1 MGIKSFLKQGM
12 AYGLDRQYEKKC
24 ASRKILYKD
33 WVASMEEAEA
43 GADGSRTEAASEK
56 PGTGA
61 GAPSSGERAEAV
73 FFSNTEAGAWADGAK
88 EKAEAYLSAHPEI
101 CVVYGDEDVET
112 APGQYENPWLKPCW
126 SPDTYLWKDYLG
138 EAVAVRKSFY
148 EKAEEKSRD
157 GLLKAAGGFTKGC
170 QSIAHIN
177 GILFHRKK
185 DWFTGETNEKTN
197 GGMNAEANGSVTWE
211 QTAGGQADC
220 RDAKKQGT
228 PYISVI
234 IPSKDNAVVLKKC
247 LDTLKK
253 TAADISY
260 EVLLVDNGSG
270 EAVKKKIEEMTAD
283 APDIHYIYEP
293 MEFNFS
299 RMCNLGA
306 ERAKGSLLLFL
317 NDDIEATHTG
327 WLSDMAKL
335 AERPHV
341 GAVGCKLLYP
351 DTDKIQHAG
360 ITNLPMGPVHKLQF
374 LRDNKCYYD
383 NRNRGIRNVSAVTAA
398 CLMVRREVFEEAGGF
413 CESMQV
419 AFNDVDFCF
428 TLLEKGY
435 YNAVCN
441 HIHLLH
447 HESMSRGADESE
459 EKLKRLHRERTMLY
473 DRHPG
478 LNGKDPFYHD
488 WLNRTGLDTR
498 IQPAYQSGR
507 EIVDVQAA
515 KEVAKE
521 SNEAYVLKNA
531 RKDKCLLVRI
541 EAADASHISGYGVV
555 LGSDNACFNGKLLL
569 ERKGR
574 QTAVYEL
581 DFTEQ
586 YRQDLQE
593 NMPDQKNVA
602 LCGFHVNIADP
613 LPEGEYRI
621 GMLATDKISGSSLMN
636 YSNRTFIV
644 ART

>member
-12 AYGLDRQYEKKC
+12 AYGLDKQYEKKC

-33 WVASMEEAEA
+33 WVASMEEAE
-43 GADGSRTEAASEK
+43 
-56 PGTGA
+56 
-61 GAPSSGERAEAV
+61 SSSTGERVEAV
-73 FFSNTEAGAWADGAK
+73 FLSDAENGAWADGAK
-88 EKAEAYLSAHPEI
+88 ERAEAFLSAHPEV

-157 GLLKAAGGFTKGC
+157 GLLKAAGGFAKGC
-170 QSIAHIN
+170 QSIAHMN
-177 GILFHRKK
+177 GILFHRKT
-185 DWFTGETNEKTN
+185 DWFTGETNSSMTREK
-197 GGMNAEANGSVTWE
+197 
-211 QTAGGQADC
+211 TAGGQTDC
-220 RDAKKQGT
+220 RDAKKQGI

-283 APDIHYIYEP
+283 APDILYIYEP

-299 RMCNLGA
+299 KMCNLGA
-306 ERAKGSLLLFL
+306 ERAEGSLLLFL

-478 LNGKDPFYHD
+478 LNGKDLFYHD

-498 IQPAYQSGR
+498 IQPAYRSGR
-507 EIVDVQAA
+507 EIADVQAA

-531 RKDKCLLVRI
+531 RKDRCLLVRI

-574 QTAVYEL
+574 QPAVYEL

-602 LCGFHVNIADP
+602 LCGFHVNIAEP

>member
-1 MGIKSFLKQGM
+1 M

-43 GADGSRTEAASEK
+43 GAAS
-56 PGTGA
+56 A
-61 GAPSSGERAEAV
+61 GERAEAV
-73 FFSNTEAGAWADGAK
+73 FLSDAEAGAWADGAK
-88 EKAEAYLSAHPEI
+88 ERAEAFLSAHPEV

-148 EKAEEKSRD
+148 EKTEEKSRD
-157 GLLKAAGGFTKGC
+157 GLLKAAGGFIKGC

-177 GILFHRKK
+177 GILFHRKT
-185 DWFTGETNEKTN
+185 DWFTGETNSNMTEKINSGKTGEKTAPHGVEN
-197 GGMNAEANGSVTWE
+197 
-211 QTAGGQADC
+211 
-220 RDAKKQGT
+220 K

-299 RMCNLGA
+299 KMCNLGA

-317 NDDIEATHTG
+317 NDDIEAVHTG

-335 AERPHV
+335 AELPHT

-447 HESMSRGADESE
+447 HESLSRGADESE

-478 LNGKDPFYHD
+478 LTGKDPFYHD

-507 EIVDVQAA
+507 EIADVQTA
-515 KEVAKE
+515 KEVVRE

-531 RKDKCLLVRI
+531 RKDRCLLVRI

-555 LGSDNACFNGKLLL
+555 LGSDNACFTGKLLL

-574 QTAVYEL
+574 QPAVYEL

-602 LCGFHVNIADP
+602 LCGFHVNIAEP

>member
-12 AYGLDRQYEKKC
+12 AYGLDKQYEKKC

-33 WVASMEEAEA
+33 WVASMEEAE
-43 GADGSRTEAASEK
+43 
-56 PGTGA
+56 
-61 GAPSSGERAEAV
+61 SSSAGERAEAV
-73 FFSNTEAGAWADGAK
+73 FLSDAENGAWADGAK
-88 EKAEAYLSAHPEI
+88 ERAEAFLSAHPEV

-112 APGQYENPWLKPCW
+112 TSGQYENPWLKPCW

-177 GILFHRKK
+177 GILFHRKT
-185 DWFTGETNEKTN
+185 DWFTGETNSSMTREK
-197 GGMNAEANGSVTWE
+197 
-211 QTAGGQADC
+211 TAGGQTDC
-220 RDAKKQGT
+220 RDAKKQGM

-283 APDIHYIYEP
+283 APDILYIYEP

-299 RMCNLGA
+299 KMCNLGA

-498 IQPAYQSGR
+498 IQPDYRSGR
-507 EIVDVQAA
+507 EIADVQAA

-531 RKDKCLLVRI
+531 RKDRCLLVRI

-574 QTAVYEL
+574 QPAVYEL

>member
-12 AYGLDRQYEKKC
+12 AYGLDKQYEKKC

-33 WVASMEEAEA
+33 WVASMEEAE
-43 GADGSRTEAASEK
+43 
-56 PGTGA
+56 
-61 GAPSSGERAEAV
+61 SSSAGERVEAV
-73 FFSNTEAGAWADGAK
+73 FLSDAENGAWADGAK
-88 EKAEAYLSAHPEI
+88 ERAEAFLSAHPEV

-177 GILFHRKK
+177 GILFHRKT
-185 DWFTGETNEKTN
+185 DWFTGETNSSMTREK
-197 GGMNAEANGSVTWE
+197 
-211 QTAGGQADC
+211 TAGGQTDC
-220 RDAKKQGT
+220 QDAKKQSM

-283 APDIHYIYEP
+283 APDILYIYEP

-299 RMCNLGA
+299 KMCNLGA

-498 IQPAYQSGR
+498 IQPAYRSGR
-507 EIVDVQAA
+507 EIADVQAA

-531 RKDKCLLVRI
+531 RKDRCLLVRI

-574 QTAVYEL
+574 QPAVYEL

-602 LCGFHVNIADP
+602 LCGFHVNIAEP

>member
-1 MGIKSFLKQGM
+1 M
-12 AYGLDRQYEKKC
+12 AYGLDKQYEKKC

-33 WVASMEEAEA
+33 WVASMEEAESSSA
-43 GADGSRTEAASEK
+43 GERVEAVFLSDAENGAWADDAK
-56 PGTGA
+56 
-61 GAPSSGERAEAV
+61 ERAEA
-73 FFSNTEAGAWADGAK
+73 F
-88 EKAEAYLSAHPEI
+88 LSAHPEV

-177 GILFHRKK
+177 GILFHRKT
-185 DWFTGETNEKTN
+185 DWFTGETNSSMTREK
-197 GGMNAEANGSVTWE
+197 
-211 QTAGGQADC
+211 TAGGQTDC
-220 RDAKKQGT
+220 RDAKKQGM

-283 APDIHYIYEP
+283 TPDILYIYEP

-299 RMCNLGA
+299 KMCNLGA
-306 ERAKGSLLLFL
+306 ERAEGSLLLFL

-498 IQPAYQSGR
+498 IQPAYRSGR
-507 EIVDVQAA
+507 EIADVQAA

-531 RKDKCLLVRI
+531 RKDRCLLVRI

-574 QTAVYEL
+574 QPAVYEL

-602 LCGFHVNIADP
+602 LCGFHVNIAEP

>member
-12 AYGLDRQYEKKC
+12 AYGLDKQYEKKC

-33 WVASMEEAEA
+33 WVASMEEAE
-43 GADGSRTEAASEK
+43 
-56 PGTGA
+56 
-61 GAPSSGERAEAV
+61 SSSAGERVEAV
-73 FFSNTEAGAWADGAK
+73 FLSDAENGAWADGAK
-88 EKAEAYLSAHPEI
+88 ERAEAFFSAHPEV

-170 QSIAHIN
+170 QSIAHMN
-177 GILFHRKK
+177 GILFHRKT
-185 DWFTGETNEKTN
+185 DWFTGETNSSMTREK
-197 GGMNAEANGSVTWE
+197 
-211 QTAGGQADC
+211 TAGGQTDC
-220 RDAKKQGT
+220 RDAKKQGM

-253 TAADISY
+253 TASDISY

-270 EAVKKKIEEMTAD
+270 EAVKKKIEEMTTD
-283 APDIHYIYEP
+283 APDILYIYEP

-299 RMCNLGA
+299 KMCNLGA

-498 IQPAYQSGR
+498 IQPAYRSGR
-507 EIVDVQAA
+507 EIADVQAA

-531 RKDKCLLVRI
+531 RKDRCLLVRI

-574 QTAVYEL
+574 QPAVYEL

-602 LCGFHVNIADP
+602 LCGFHVNIAEP

>member
-12 AYGLDRQYEKKC
+12 AYGLDKQYEKKC

-33 WVASMEEAEA
+33 WVASMEEAE
-43 GADGSRTEAASEK
+43 
-56 PGTGA
+56 
-61 GAPSSGERAEAV
+61 SSSAGERAEAV
-73 FFSNTEAGAWADGAK
+73 FLSDAENGAWADGAK
-88 EKAEAYLSAHPEI
+88 ERAEAFLSAHPEV

-177 GILFHRKK
+177 GILFHRKT
-185 DWFTGETNEKTN
+185 DWFTGETNSSMTRGKK
-197 GGMNAEANGSVTWE
+197 
-211 QTAGGQADC
+211 AGGQTDC
-220 RDAKKQGT
+220 RDAKKQGM

-283 APDIHYIYEP
+283 APDILYIYEP

-299 RMCNLGA
+299 KMCNLGA
-306 ERAKGSLLLFL
+306 ERAEGSLLLFL

-498 IQPAYQSGR
+498 IQPAYRSGR
-507 EIVDVQAA
+507 EIADVQAA

-531 RKDKCLLVRI
+531 RKDRCLLVRI

-574 QTAVYEL
+574 QPAVYEL

-602 LCGFHVNIADP
+602 LCGFHVNIAEP

>member
-12 AYGLDRQYEKKC
+12 AYGLDKQYEKKC

-33 WVASMEEAEA
+33 WVASMEEAE
-43 GADGSRTEAASEK
+43 
-56 PGTGA
+56 
-61 GAPSSGERAEAV
+61 SSSTGERVEAV
-73 FFSNTEAGAWADGAK
+73 FLSDAENGAWADGAK
-88 EKAEAYLSAHPEI
+88 ERAEAFLSAHPEV

-112 APGQYENPWLKPCW
+112 TPGQYENPWLKPCW

-177 GILFHRKK
+177 GILFHRKT
-185 DWFTGETNEKTN
+185 DWFTGEINSSMTREK
-197 GGMNAEANGSVTWE
+197 
-211 QTAGGQADC
+211 TAGGQTDC
-220 RDAKKQGT
+220 RDAKKQGM

-283 APDIHYIYEP
+283 APDILYIYEP

-299 RMCNLGA
+299 KMCNLGA
-306 ERAKGSLLLFL
+306 ERAEGSLLLFL

-498 IQPAYQSGR
+498 IQPAYRSGR
-507 EIVDVQAA
+507 EIADVQAA

-531 RKDKCLLVRI
+531 RKDRCLLVRI

-574 QTAVYEL
+574 QPAVYEL

-602 LCGFHVNIADP
+602 LCGFHVNIAEP

>member
-1 MGIKSFLKQGM
+1 M
-12 AYGLDRQYEKKC
+12 AYGLDKQYEKKC

-33 WVASMEEAEA
+33 WVASMEEAE
-43 GADGSRTEAASEK
+43 
-56 PGTGA
+56 
-61 GAPSSGERAEAV
+61 SSSAGERAEAV
-73 FFSNTEAGAWADGAK
+73 FLSDAENGAWADGAK
-88 EKAEAYLSAHPEI
+88 ERAEAFLSAHPEV

-112 APGQYENPWLKPCW
+112 APGQYENPWLKPCC

-177 GILFHRKK
+177 GILFHRKT
-185 DWFTGETNEKTN
+185 DWFTGETNSSMTRGKK
-197 GGMNAEANGSVTWE
+197 
-211 QTAGGQADC
+211 AGGQTDC
-220 RDAKKQGT
+220 RDAKKQGM

-283 APDIHYIYEP
+283 APDILYIYEP

-299 RMCNLGA
+299 KMCNLGA

-498 IQPAYQSGR
+498 IQPAYRSGR
-507 EIVDVQAA
+507 EIADVQAA

-531 RKDKCLLVRI
+531 RKDRCLLVRI

-574 QTAVYEL
+574 QPAVYEL

-602 LCGFHVNIADP
+602 LCGFHVNIAEP

>member
-1 MGIKSFLKQGM
+1 M
-12 AYGLDRQYEKKC
+12 
-24 ASRKILYKD
+24 
-33 WVASMEEAEA
+33 
-43 GADGSRTEAASEK
+43 
-56 PGTGA
+56 
-61 GAPSSGERAEAV
+61 
-73 FFSNTEAGAWADGAK
+73 
-88 EKAEAYLSAHPEI
+88 
-101 CVVYGDEDVET
+101 
-112 APGQYENPWLKPCW
+112 
-126 SPDTYLWKDYLG
+126 
-138 EAVAVRKSFY
+138 
-148 EKAEEKSRD
+148 
-157 GLLKAAGGFTKGC
+157 
-170 QSIAHIN
+170 
-177 GILFHRKK
+177 
-185 DWFTGETNEKTN
+185 
-197 GGMNAEANGSVTWE
+197 
-211 QTAGGQADC
+211 
-220 RDAKKQGT
+220 
-228 PYISVI
+228 
-234 IPSKDNAVVLKKC
+234 
-247 LDTLKK
+247 
-253 TAADISY
+253 
-260 EVLLVDNGSG
+260 LLVDNGSG

-283 APDIHYIYEP
+283 APDILYIYEP
-293 MEFNFS
+293 REFNFS
-299 RMCNLGA
+299 KMCNLGA

-317 NDDIEATHTG
+317 NDDVEATHTG

-478 LNGKDPFYHD
+478 LNGQDPFYHD

-498 IQPAYQSGR
+498 IQPAYRSGR
-507 EIVDVQAA
+507 EIADVQAA

-531 RKDKCLLVRI
+531 RKDRCLLVRI

-555 LGSDNACFNGKLLL
+555 LGSDNACFSGKLLL

-574 QTAVYEL
+574 QLTVYEL

-602 LCGFHVNIADP
+602 LCGFHVNIAEP

>member
-12 AYGLDRQYEKKC
+12 AYGLDKQYEKKC

-33 WVASMEEAEA
+33 WVASMEEAE
-43 GADGSRTEAASEK
+43 
-56 PGTGA
+56 
-61 GAPSSGERAEAV
+61 SSSTGERAEAV
-73 FFSNTEAGAWADGAK
+73 FLSDAENGAWADGAK
-88 EKAEAYLSAHPEI
+88 ERAEAFLSAHPEV

-177 GILFHRKK
+177 GILFHRKT
-185 DWFTGETNEKTN
+185 DWFTGETNSSMTREK
-197 GGMNAEANGSVTWE
+197 
-211 QTAGGQADC
+211 TAGGQTDC
-220 RDAKKQGT
+220 RDAKKQGM

-283 APDIHYIYEP
+283 TPDILYIYEP

-299 RMCNLGA
+299 KMCNLGA
-306 ERAKGSLLLFL
+306 ERAEGSLLLFL

-435 YNAVCN
+435 YNVVCN

-498 IQPAYQSGR
+498 IQPAYRSGR
-507 EIVDVQAA
+507 EIADVQAA

-531 RKDKCLLVRI
+531 RKDRCLLVRI

-574 QTAVYEL
+574 QPAVYEL

-602 LCGFHVNIADP
+602 LCGFHVNIAEP

>member
-33 WVASMEEAEA
+33 WVASMEEAE
-43 GADGSRTEAASEK
+43 
-56 PGTGA
+56 
-61 GAPSSGERAEAV
+61 SSSAGERAEAV
-73 FFSNTEAGAWADGAK
+73 FLSDAENGAWADGAK
-88 EKAEAYLSAHPEI
+88 ERAEAFLSAHPEV

-112 APGQYENPWLKPCW
+112 TSGQYENPWLKPCW

-148 EKAEEKSRD
+148 EKAEEKSRN

-177 GILFHRKK
+177 GILFHRKT
-185 DWFTGETNEKTN
+185 DWFTGETNSSMTREK
-197 GGMNAEANGSVTWE
+197 
-211 QTAGGQADC
+211 TAGGQTDC
-220 RDAKKQGT
+220 RDAKKQGM

-283 APDIHYIYEP
+283 APDILYIYEP

-299 RMCNLGA
+299 KMCNLGA

-498 IQPAYQSGR
+498 IQPAYRSGR
-507 EIVDVQAA
+507 EIADVQAA

-531 RKDKCLLVRI
+531 RKDRCLLVRI

-574 QTAVYEL
+574 QPAVYEL

-602 LCGFHVNIADP
+602 LCGFHVNIAEP

-621 GMLATDKISGSSLMN
+621 GMLATDKISGSSIMN

>member
-12 AYGLDRQYEKKC
+12 AYGLDKQYEKKC

-33 WVASMEEAEA
+33 WVASMEEAE
-43 GADGSRTEAASEK
+43 
-56 PGTGA
+56 
-61 GAPSSGERAEAV
+61 SSSTGERVEAV
-73 FFSNTEAGAWADGAK
+73 FLSDAENGAWADGAK
-88 EKAEAYLSAHPEI
+88 ERAEAFLSAHPEV

-177 GILFHRKK
+177 GILFHRKT
-185 DWFTGETNEKTN
+185 DWFTGETNSSMTREK
-197 GGMNAEANGSVTWE
+197 
-211 QTAGGQADC
+211 TAGGQTDC
-220 RDAKKQGT
+220 RDAKKQGM

-270 EAVKKKIEEMTAD
+270 EAVKKKIEEMRAD
-283 APDIHYIYEP
+283 APDILYIYEP

-299 RMCNLGA
+299 KMCNLGA

-498 IQPAYQSGR
+498 IQPAYRSGR
-507 EIVDVQAA
+507 EIADVQAA

-531 RKDKCLLVRI
+531 RKDRCLLVRI
-541 EAADASHISGYGVV
+541 EAADATHISGYGVV

-574 QTAVYEL
+574 QPAVYEL

-602 LCGFHVNIADP
+602 LCGFHVNIAEP

>member
-1 MGIKSFLKQGM
+1 M
-12 AYGLDRQYEKKC
+12 AYGLDKQYEKKC

-33 WVASMEEAEA
+33 WVASMEEAE
-43 GADGSRTEAASEK
+43 
-56 PGTGA
+56 
-61 GAPSSGERAEAV
+61 SSSAGERAEAV
-73 FFSNTEAGAWADGAK
+73 FLSDAENGAWADGAK
-88 EKAEAYLSAHPEI
+88 ERAEAFLSAHPEV

-112 APGQYENPWLKPCW
+112 TSGQYENPWLKPCW

-148 EKAEEKSRD
+148 EKAEEKYRD

-177 GILFHRKK
+177 GILFHRKT
-185 DWFTGETNEKTN
+185 DWFTGETNSSMTREK
-197 GGMNAEANGSVTWE
+197 
-211 QTAGGQADC
+211 TAGGQTDC
-220 RDAKKQGT
+220 RDAKKQGK

-283 APDIHYIYEP
+283 APDILYIYEP

-299 RMCNLGA
+299 KMCNLGA

-428 TLLEKGY
+428 TLLEQGY

-498 IQPAYQSGR
+498 IQPAYRSGR
-507 EIVDVQAA
+507 EIADVQAA

-531 RKDKCLLVRI
+531 RKDRCLLVRI

-574 QTAVYEL
+574 QPAVYEL

-602 LCGFHVNIADP
+602 LCGFHVNIAEP

>member
-12 AYGLDRQYEKKC
+12 AYGLDKQYEKKC

-33 WVASMEEAEA
+33 WVASMEE
-43 GADGSRTEAASEK
+43 SE
-56 PGTGA
+56 
-61 GAPSSGERAEAV
+61 SSSAGERAEAV
-73 FFSNTEAGAWADGAK
+73 FLSDAENGAWADGAK
-88 EKAEAYLSAHPEI
+88 ERAEAFLSAHPEV

-177 GILFHRKK
+177 GILFHRKT
-185 DWFTGETNEKTN
+185 DWFTGETNSSMTRGKK
-197 GGMNAEANGSVTWE
+197 
-211 QTAGGQADC
+211 AGGQTDC
-220 RDAKKQGT
+220 RDAKKQGM

-283 APDIHYIYEP
+283 APDILYIYEP

-299 RMCNLGA
+299 KMCNLGA

-498 IQPAYQSGR
+498 IQPAYRSGR
-507 EIVDVQAA
+507 EIADVQAA

-531 RKDKCLLVRI
+531 RKDRCLLVRI

-574 QTAVYEL
+574 QPAVYEL

-602 LCGFHVNIADP
+602 LCGFHVNIAEP

>member
-1 MGIKSFLKQGM
+1 M
-12 AYGLDRQYEKKC
+12 AYGLDKQYEKKC

-33 WVASMEEAEA
+33 WVASMEEAESSSA
-43 GADGSRTEAASEK
+43 GES
-56 PGTGA
+56 
-61 GAPSSGERAEAV
+61 AEAV
-73 FFSNTEAGAWADGAK
+73 FLSDAENGAWADGAK
-88 EKAEAYLSAHPEI
+88 ERAEAFLSAHPEV

-112 APGQYENPWLKPCW
+112 TSGQYENPWLKPCW

-177 GILFHRKK
+177 GILFHRKT
-185 DWFTGETNEKTN
+185 DWFTGETNSSMTRGKK
-197 GGMNAEANGSVTWE
+197 
-211 QTAGGQADC
+211 AGGQTDC
-220 RDAKKQGT
+220 WDAKKQGM

-283 APDIHYIYEP
+283 APDILYIYEP

-299 RMCNLGA
+299 KMCNLGA

-327 WLSDMAKL
+327 WFSDMAKL

-498 IQPAYQSGR
+498 IQPAYRSGR
-507 EIVDVQAA
+507 EIADVQAA

-531 RKDKCLLVRI
+531 RKDRCLLVRI

-574 QTAVYEL
+574 QPAVYEL

-602 LCGFHVNIADP
+602 LCGFHVNIAEP

>member
-1 MGIKSFLKQGM
+1 M
-12 AYGLDRQYEKKC
+12 AYGLDKQYEKKC

-33 WVASMEEAEA
+33 WVASMEEAE
-43 GADGSRTEAASEK
+43 
-56 PGTGA
+56 
-61 GAPSSGERAEAV
+61 SSSAGERVEAV
-73 FFSNTEAGAWADGAK
+73 FLSDAENGAWADGAR
-88 EKAEAYLSAHPEI
+88 ERAEAFLSAHPEV

-177 GILFHRKK
+177 GILFHRKT
-185 DWFTGETNEKTN
+185 DWFTGKTN
-197 GGMNAEANGSVTWE
+197 SSMTREK
-211 QTAGGQADC
+211 TAGGQTDC
-220 RDAKKQGT
+220 RDAKKQGM

-283 APDIHYIYEP
+283 APDILYIYEP

-299 RMCNLGA
+299 KMCNLGA

-498 IQPAYQSGR
+498 IQPAYRSGR
-507 EIVDVQAA
+507 EIADVQAA

-531 RKDKCLLVRI
+531 RKDRCLLVRI

-555 LGSDNACFNGKLLL
+555 LGSDNACFSGKLLL

-574 QTAVYEL
+574 QLTVYEL

-602 LCGFHVNIADP
+602 LCGFHVNIAEP

>member
-12 AYGLDRQYEKKC
+12 AYGLDKQYEKKC

-33 WVASMEEAEA
+33 WVASMEEAESSSA
-43 GADGSRTEAASEK
+43 GERVEAVFLSDAENGAWADDAK
-56 PGTGA
+56 
-61 GAPSSGERAEAV
+61 ERAEA
-73 FFSNTEAGAWADGAK
+73 F
-88 EKAEAYLSAHPEI
+88 LSAHPEV

-112 APGQYENPWLKPCW
+112 TPGQYENPWLKPCW

-157 GLLKAAGGFTKGC
+157 GLLKAVGGFTKGC

-177 GILFHRKK
+177 GILFHRKT
-185 DWFTGETNEKTN
+185 DWFTGETNSSMTREK
-197 GGMNAEANGSVTWE
+197 
-211 QTAGGQADC
+211 TAGGQTDC
-220 RDAKKQGT
+220 RDAKKQGM

-270 EAVKKKIEEMTAD
+270 EAVKKKIEEMTTD
-283 APDIHYIYEP
+283 APDILYIYEP

-299 RMCNLGA
+299 KMCNLGA

-498 IQPAYQSGR
+498 IQPAYRSGR
-507 EIVDVQAA
+507 EIADVQAA

-531 RKDKCLLVRI
+531 RKDRCLLVRI

-574 QTAVYEL
+574 QPAVYEL

-602 LCGFHVNIADP
+602 LCGFHVNIAEP

>member
-12 AYGLDRQYEKKC
+12 AYGLDKQYEKKC

-33 WVASMEEAEA
+33 WVASMEEAESSSA
-43 GADGSRTEAASEK
+43 GERVEAVFLSDAENGAWADDAK
-56 PGTGA
+56 
-61 GAPSSGERAEAV
+61 ERAEA
-73 FFSNTEAGAWADGAK
+73 F
-88 EKAEAYLSAHPEI
+88 LSAHPEV

-112 APGQYENPWLKPCW
+112 TPGQYENPWLKPCW

-177 GILFHRKK
+177 GILFHRKT
-185 DWFTGETNEKTN
+185 DWFTGETNSSMTREK
-197 GGMNAEANGSVTWE
+197 
-211 QTAGGQADC
+211 TAGGQTDC
-220 RDAKKQGT
+220 RDAKKQGM

-270 EAVKKKIEEMTAD
+270 EAVKKKIEEMTTD
-283 APDIHYIYEP
+283 APDILYIYEP

-299 RMCNLGA
+299 KMCNLGA

-498 IQPAYQSGR
+498 IQPAYRSGR
-507 EIVDVQAA
+507 EIADVQAA

-531 RKDKCLLVRI
+531 RKDRCLLVRI

-574 QTAVYEL
+574 QPAVYEL

-602 LCGFHVNIADP
+602 LCGFHVNIAEP

>member
-1 MGIKSFLKQGM
+1 LGIKSFLKQGM
-12 AYGLDRQYEKKC
+12 AYGLDKQYEKKC

-33 WVASMEEAEA
+33 WVASMEEAE
-43 GADGSRTEAASEK
+43 
-56 PGTGA
+56 
-61 GAPSSGERAEAV
+61 SSSAGERAEAV
-73 FFSNTEAGAWADGAK
+73 FLSDAENGAWADGAK
-88 EKAEAYLSAHPEI
+88 ERAEAFLSAHPEV

-112 APGQYENPWLKPCW
+112 TSGQYENPWLKPCW

-148 EKAEEKSRD
+148 EKAEEKYRD

-177 GILFHRKK
+177 GILFHRKT
-185 DWFTGETNEKTN
+185 DWFTGETNSSMTREK
-197 GGMNAEANGSVTWE
+197 
-211 QTAGGQADC
+211 TAGGQTDC
-220 RDAKKQGT
+220 RDAKKQGK

-283 APDIHYIYEP
+283 APDILYIYEP

-299 RMCNLGA
+299 KMCNLGA

-428 TLLEKGY
+428 TLLEQGY

-498 IQPAYQSGR
+498 IQPAYRSGR
-507 EIVDVQAA
+507 EIADVQAA

-531 RKDKCLLVRI
+531 RKDRCLLVRI

-574 QTAVYEL
+574 QPAVYEL

-602 LCGFHVNIADP
+602 LCGFHVNIAEP

>member
-12 AYGLDRQYEKKC
+12 AYGLDKQYEKKC

-33 WVASMEEAEA
+33 WVASMEEAE
-43 GADGSRTEAASEK
+43 
-56 PGTGA
+56 
-61 GAPSSGERAEAV
+61 SSSAGERAEAV
-73 FFSNTEAGAWADGAK
+73 FLSDAENGVWADGAK
-88 EKAEAYLSAHPEI
+88 ERAEAFLSAHPEV

-177 GILFHRKK
+177 GILFHRKT
-185 DWFTGETNEKTN
+185 DWFTGETNSSMTRGK
-197 GGMNAEANGSVTWE
+197 
-211 QTAGGQADC
+211 TAGGQTDC
-220 RDAKKQGT
+220 RDAKKQGM

-283 APDIHYIYEP
+283 APDILYIYEP

-299 RMCNLGA
+299 KMCNLGA
-306 ERAKGSLLLFL
+306 ERAEGSLLLFL

-498 IQPAYQSGR
+498 IQPAYRSGR
-507 EIVDVQAA
+507 EIADVQAA

-531 RKDKCLLVRI
+531 RKDRCLLVRI

-574 QTAVYEL
+574 QPAVYEL

-602 LCGFHVNIADP
+602 LCGFHVNIAEP

>member
-1 MGIKSFLKQGM
+1 M
-12 AYGLDRQYEKKC
+12 AYGLDKQYEKKC
-24 ASRKILYKD
+24 ASRNILYKD
-33 WVASMEEAEA
+33 WVASMEEAE
-43 GADGSRTEAASEK
+43 
-56 PGTGA
+56 
-61 GAPSSGERAEAV
+61 SSSTGERVEAV
-73 FFSNTEAGAWADGAK
+73 FLSDAENGAWADGAK
-88 EKAEAYLSAHPEI
+88 ERAEAFLSAHPEV

-112 APGQYENPWLKPCW
+112 TPGQYENPWLKPCW

-177 GILFHRKK
+177 GILFHRKT
-185 DWFTGETNEKTN
+185 DWFTGETNSSMTREK
-197 GGMNAEANGSVTWE
+197 
-211 QTAGGQADC
+211 TAGGQTDC
-220 RDAKKQGT
+220 RDAKKQGM

-283 APDIHYIYEP
+283 APDILYIYEP

-299 RMCNLGA
+299 KMCNLGA
-306 ERAKGSLLLFL
+306 ERAEGSLLLFL

-498 IQPAYQSGR
+498 IQPAYRSGR
-507 EIVDVQAA
+507 EIADVQAA

-531 RKDKCLLVRI
+531 RKDRCLLVRI

-574 QTAVYEL
+574 QPAVYEL

-602 LCGFHVNIADP
+602 LCGFHVNIAEP

>member
-12 AYGLDRQYEKKC
+12 AYGLDKQYEKKC

-33 WVASMEEAEA
+33 WVLSMEEAE
-43 GADGSRTEAASEK
+43 
-56 PGTGA
+56 
-61 GAPSSGERAEAV
+61 SSSAGERAEAV
-73 FFSNTEAGAWADGAK
+73 FLSDAENGAWADGAK
-88 EKAEAYLSAHPEI
+88 ERAEAFLSAHPEV

-112 APGQYENPWLKPCW
+112 TPGQYENPWLKPCW

-177 GILFHRKK
+177 GILFHRKT
-185 DWFTGETNEKTN
+185 DWFTGETNSSMTREKK
-197 GGMNAEANGSVTWE
+197 
-211 QTAGGQADC
+211 AGGQTDC
-220 RDAKKQGT
+220 RDAKKQGM

-270 EAVKKKIEEMTAD
+270 EAVKKKIEEMRAD
-283 APDIHYIYEP
+283 APDILYIYEP

-299 RMCNLGA
+299 KMCNLGA

-441 HIHLLH
+441 HIYLLH

-498 IQPAYQSGR
+498 IQPAYRSGR
-507 EIVDVQAA
+507 EIADVQAA

-531 RKDKCLLVRI
+531 RKDRCLLVRI

-574 QTAVYEL
+574 QPAVYEL

-602 LCGFHVNIADP
+602 LCGFHVNIAEP

>member
-12 AYGLDRQYEKKC
+12 AYGLDKQYEKKC

-33 WVASMEEAEA
+33 WVASMEEAE
-43 GADGSRTEAASEK
+43 
-56 PGTGA
+56 
-61 GAPSSGERAEAV
+61 SSSAGERVEAV
-73 FFSNTEAGAWADGAK
+73 FLSDAENGAWADGAK
-88 EKAEAYLSAHPEI
+88 ERAEAFLSAHPEV

-148 EKAEEKSRD
+148 EKAEEKSCD

-170 QSIAHIN
+170 QSIAHMN
-177 GILFHRKK
+177 GILFHRKT
-185 DWFTGETNEKTN
+185 DWFTGETNSSMTREK
-197 GGMNAEANGSVTWE
+197 
-211 QTAGGQADC
+211 TAGGQTDC
-220 RDAKKQGT
+220 RDAKKQGM

-283 APDIHYIYEP
+283 APDILYIYEP

-299 RMCNLGA
+299 KMCNLGA

-498 IQPAYQSGR
+498 IQPAYRSGR
-507 EIVDVQAA
+507 EIADVQAA

-531 RKDKCLLVRI
+531 RKDRCLLVRI

-574 QTAVYEL
+574 QPAVYEL

-602 LCGFHVNIADP
+602 LCGFHVNIAEP

>member
-12 AYGLDRQYEKKC
+12 AYGLDKQYEKKC

-43 GADGSRTEAASEK
+43 GADGSRTEAVFLSD
-56 PGTGA
+56 
-61 GAPSSGERAEAV
+61 AEA
-73 FFSNTEAGAWADGAK
+73 GIWADGAK
-88 EKAEAYLSAHPEI
+88 ERAEAFLSAHPEV

-148 EKAEEKSRD
+148 EKAEEKSRG

-170 QSIAHIN
+170 RSIAHIN
-177 GILFHRKK
+177 GILFHRKT
-185 DWFTGETNEKTN
+185 DWFTGETNGSMAEKTY
-197 GGMNAEANGSVTWE
+197 GGM
-211 QTAGGQADC
+211 
-220 RDAKKQGT
+220 

-299 RMCNLGA
+299 QMCNLGA

-317 NDDIEATHTG
+317 NDDIEAVHTG

-335 AERPHV
+335 AERPHT

-435 YNAVCN
+435 YNVVCN

-447 HESMSRGADESE
+447 HESLSRGADESE

-478 LNGKDPFYHD
+478 LTGKDPFYHD

-507 EIVDVQAA
+507 EIADVQSA

-531 RKDKCLLVRI
+531 RKDRCLLVRI

-555 LGSDNACFNGKLLL
+555 LGSDNACFTGKLLL

-574 QTAVYEL
+574 QPAVYEL

-602 LCGFHVNIADP
+602 LCGFHVNIAEP

-636 YSNRTFIV
+636 YSNRTFIA

>member
-1 MGIKSFLKQGM
+1 M
-12 AYGLDRQYEKKC
+12 AYGLDKQYEKKC

-33 WVASMEEAEA
+33 WVASMEEAESSSTGERVEA
-43 GADGSRTEAASEK
+43 VFLSDAENGAWADDAK
-56 PGTGA
+56 
-61 GAPSSGERAEAV
+61 ERAEA
-73 FFSNTEAGAWADGAK
+73 F
-88 EKAEAYLSAHPEI
+88 LSAHPEV

-112 APGQYENPWLKPCW
+112 TPGQYENPWLKPCW

-177 GILFHRKK
+177 GILFHRKT
-185 DWFTGETNEKTN
+185 DWFTGETNSSMTREK
-197 GGMNAEANGSVTWE
+197 
-211 QTAGGQADC
+211 TAGGQTDC
-220 RDAKKQGT
+220 RDAKKQGM

-283 APDIHYIYEP
+283 APDILYIYEP

-299 RMCNLGA
+299 KMCNLGA

-498 IQPAYQSGR
+498 IQPAYRSGR
-507 EIVDVQAA
+507 EIADVQAA

-531 RKDKCLLVRI
+531 RKDRCLLVRI

-574 QTAVYEL
+574 QPTVYEL

-602 LCGFHVNIADP
+602 LCGFHVNIAEP

>member
-12 AYGLDRQYEKKC
+12 AYGLDKQYEKKC

-33 WVASMEEAEA
+33 WVASMEEAESSSA
-43 GADGSRTEAASEK
+43 GES
-56 PGTGA
+56 
-61 GAPSSGERAEAV
+61 AEAV
-73 FFSNTEAGAWADGAK
+73 FLSDAENGAWADGAK
-88 EKAEAYLSAHPEI
+88 ERAEAFLSAHPEV

-112 APGQYENPWLKPCW
+112 TSGQYENPWLKPCW

-177 GILFHRKK
+177 GILFHRKT
-185 DWFTGETNEKTN
+185 DWFTGETNSSMTRGKK
-197 GGMNAEANGSVTWE
+197 
-211 QTAGGQADC
+211 AGGQTDC
-220 RDAKKQGT
+220 WDAKKQGM

-283 APDIHYIYEP
+283 APDILYIYEP

-299 RMCNLGA
+299 KMCNLGA

-327 WLSDMAKL
+327 WFSDMAKL

-498 IQPAYQSGR
+498 IQPAYRSGR
-507 EIVDVQAA
+507 EIADVQAA

-531 RKDKCLLVRI
+531 RKDRCLLVRI

-574 QTAVYEL
+574 QPAVYEL

-602 LCGFHVNIADP
+602 LCGFHVNIAEP

>member
-1 MGIKSFLKQGM
+1 M
-12 AYGLDRQYEKKC
+12 AYGLDKQYEKKC

-33 WVASMEEAEA
+33 WVASMEEAE
-43 GADGSRTEAASEK
+43 
-56 PGTGA
+56 
-61 GAPSSGERAEAV
+61 SSSAGERAEAV
-73 FFSNTEAGAWADGAK
+73 FLSDAENGAWADGAK
-88 EKAEAYLSAHPEI
+88 ERAEAFLSAHPEV

-112 APGQYENPWLKPCW
+112 TPGQYENPWLKPCW

-148 EKAEEKSRD
+148 EKAEKKSRD

-177 GILFHRKK
+177 GILFHRKT
-185 DWFTGETNEKTN
+185 DWFTGETNSSMTREK
-197 GGMNAEANGSVTWE
+197 
-211 QTAGGQADC
+211 TAGGQTDC
-220 RDAKKQGT
+220 QDAKKQGM

-253 TAADISY
+253 TAADIAY

-283 APDIHYIYEP
+283 APDILYIYEP

-299 RMCNLGA
+299 KMCNLGA
-306 ERAKGSLLLFL
+306 ERAEGSLLLFL

-498 IQPAYQSGR
+498 IQPAYRSGR
-507 EIVDVQAA
+507 EIADVQAA

-531 RKDKCLLVRI
+531 RKDRCLLVRI

-574 QTAVYEL
+574 QPAVYEL

-602 LCGFHVNIADP
+602 LCGFHVNIAEP

>member
-12 AYGLDRQYEKKC
+12 AYGLDKQYEKKC

-33 WVASMEEAEA
+33 WVASMEEAESSSA
-43 GADGSRTEAASEK
+43 GEHV
-56 PGTGA
+56 
-61 GAPSSGERAEAV
+61 EAV
-73 FFSNTEAGAWADGAK
+73 FLSDAENGAWADGAK
-88 EKAEAYLSAHPEI
+88 ERAEAFLSAHPEV

-177 GILFHRKK
+177 GILFHRKT
-185 DWFTGETNEKTN
+185 DWFTGETNSSMTREK
-197 GGMNAEANGSVTWE
+197 
-211 QTAGGQADC
+211 TAGGQTDC
-220 RDAKKQGT
+220 RDAKKQGM

-283 APDIHYIYEP
+283 APDILYIYEP

-299 RMCNLGA
+299 KMCNLGA

-351 DTDKIQHAG
+351 DTDKIQHVG

-498 IQPAYQSGR
+498 IQPAYRSGR
-507 EIVDVQAA
+507 EIADVQAA

-531 RKDKCLLVRI
+531 RKDRCLLVRI

-555 LGSDNACFNGKLLL
+555 LGSDNACFSGKLLL

-574 QTAVYEL
+574 QPAVYEL

-602 LCGFHVNIADP
+602 LCGFHVNIAEP

>member
-12 AYGLDRQYEKKC
+12 AYGLDKQYEKKC

-43 GADGSRTEAASEK
+43 
-56 PGTGA
+56 
-61 GAPSSGERAEAV
+61 SSTGERVEAV
-73 FFSNTEAGAWADGAK
+73 FLSDAENGAWADGAK
-88 EKAEAYLSAHPEI
+88 ERAEAFLSAHPEV

-112 APGQYENPWLKPCW
+112 TPGQYENPWLKPCW

-148 EKAEEKSRD
+148 EKAEEKSHD

-177 GILFHRKK
+177 GILFHRKT
-185 DWFTGETNEKTN
+185 DWFTGEINSSMTREK
-197 GGMNAEANGSVTWE
+197 
-211 QTAGGQADC
+211 TAGGQTDC
-220 RDAKKQGT
+220 RDAKKQGM

-283 APDIHYIYEP
+283 APDILYIYEP

-299 RMCNLGA
+299 KMCNLGA
-306 ERAKGSLLLFL
+306 ERAEGSLLLFL

-498 IQPAYQSGR
+498 IQPAYRSGR
-507 EIVDVQAA
+507 EIADVQAA

-531 RKDKCLLVRI
+531 RKDRCLLVRI

-574 QTAVYEL
+574 QSAVYEL

-602 LCGFHVNIADP
+602 LCGFHVNIAEP

>member
-12 AYGLDRQYEKKC
+12 AYGLDKQYEKKC

-33 WVASMEEAEA
+33 WVASMEEAE
-43 GADGSRTEAASEK
+43 
-56 PGTGA
+56 
-61 GAPSSGERAEAV
+61 SSSTGERAEAV
-73 FFSNTEAGAWADGAK
+73 FLSDAEAGVWADGAK
-88 EKAEAYLSAHPEI
+88 ERAEAFLSAHPEV

-112 APGQYENPWLKPCW
+112 MPGQYENPWLKPCW

-157 GLLKAAGGFTKGC
+157 GLLKAAGGFAKGC
-170 QSIAHIN
+170 QSIAHMN
-177 GILFHRKK
+177 GILFHRKT
-185 DWFTGETNEKTN
+185 DWFTGETNSSMTREK
-197 GGMNAEANGSVTWE
+197 
-211 QTAGGQADC
+211 TAGGQTDC
-220 RDAKKQGT
+220 RDAKKQGM

-283 APDIHYIYEP
+283 APDILYIYEP

-299 RMCNLGA
+299 KMCNLGA
-306 ERAKGSLLLFL
+306 ERAEGSLLLFL

-498 IQPAYQSGR
+498 IQPAYRSGR
-507 EIVDVQAA
+507 EIADVQAA

-531 RKDKCLLVRI
+531 RKDRCLLVRI

-555 LGSDNACFNGKLLL
+555 LGSDNACFSGKLLL

-574 QTAVYEL
+574 QPTVYEL

-602 LCGFHVNIADP
+602 LCGFHVNIAEP

>member
-12 AYGLDRQYEKKC
+12 AYGLDKQYEKKC

-33 WVASMEEAEA
+33 WVASMEEAE
-43 GADGSRTEAASEK
+43 
-56 PGTGA
+56 
-61 GAPSSGERAEAV
+61 SSSTGERVEAV
-73 FFSNTEAGAWADGAK
+73 FLSDAENGAWADGAK
-88 EKAEAYLSAHPEI
+88 ERAEAFLSAHPEV

-177 GILFHRKK
+177 GILFHRKT
-185 DWFTGETNEKTN
+185 DWFTGETNSSMTREK
-197 GGMNAEANGSVTWE
+197 
-211 QTAGGQADC
+211 TAGGQTDC
-220 RDAKKQGT
+220 RDAKKQGM

-283 APDIHYIYEP
+283 APDILYIYEP

-299 RMCNLGA
+299 KMCNLGA
-306 ERAKGSLLLFL
+306 ERAEGSLLLFL

-498 IQPAYQSGR
+498 IQPAYRSGR
-507 EIVDVQAA
+507 EIADVQAT

-531 RKDKCLLVRI
+531 RKDRCLLVRI

-574 QTAVYEL
+574 QPAVYEL

-602 LCGFHVNIADP
+602 LCGFHVNIAEP

>member
-1 MGIKSFLKQGM
+1 M
-12 AYGLDRQYEKKC
+12 AYGLDKQYEKKC

-33 WVASMEEAEA
+33 WVASMEEAE
-43 GADGSRTEAASEK
+43 
-56 PGTGA
+56 
-61 GAPSSGERAEAV
+61 SSSTGERVEAV
-73 FFSNTEAGAWADGAK
+73 FLSDAENGAWADGAK
-88 EKAEAYLSAHPEI
+88 ERAEAFLSAHPEV
-101 CVVYGDEDVET
+101 CVAYGDEDVET

-177 GILFHRKK
+177 GILFHRKT
-185 DWFTGETNEKTN
+185 DWFTGETNSSMTREK
-197 GGMNAEANGSVTWE
+197 
-211 QTAGGQADC
+211 TAGGQTDC
-220 RDAKKQGT
+220 RDAKKQGM

-283 APDIHYIYEP
+283 APDILYIYEP

-299 RMCNLGA
+299 KMCNLGA
-306 ERAKGSLLLFL
+306 ERAEGSLLLFL

-341 GAVGCKLLYP
+341 GVVGCKLLYP

-498 IQPAYQSGR
+498 IQPAYRSGR
-507 EIVDVQAA
+507 EIADVQAA

-531 RKDKCLLVRI
+531 RKDRCLLVRI

-574 QTAVYEL
+574 QPAVYEL

-602 LCGFHVNIADP
+602 LCGFHVNIAEP

>member
-12 AYGLDRQYEKKC
+12 AYGLDKQYEKKC

-33 WVASMEEAEA
+33 WVASMEEAE
-43 GADGSRTEAASEK
+43 
-56 PGTGA
+56 
-61 GAPSSGERAEAV
+61 SSSAGERVEAV
-73 FFSNTEAGAWADGAK
+73 FLSDAENGAWADGAK
-88 EKAEAYLSAHPEI
+88 ERAEAFLSAHPEV

-177 GILFHRKK
+177 GILFHRKT
-185 DWFTGETNEKTN
+185 DWFTGETNSSMTREK
-197 GGMNAEANGSVTWE
+197 
-211 QTAGGQADC
+211 TAGGQTDC
-220 RDAKKQGT
+220 RDAKKQGM

-283 APDIHYIYEP
+283 APDILYIYEP

-299 RMCNLGA
+299 KMCNLGA

-374 LRDNKCYYD
+374 L
-383 NRNRGIRNVSAVTAA
+383 S
-398 CLMVRREVFEEAGGF
+398 
-413 CESMQV
+413 
-419 AFNDVDFCF
+419 
-428 TLLEKGY
+428 
-435 YNAVCN
+435 
-441 HIHLLH
+441 H
-447 HESMSRGADESE
+447 
-459 EKLKRLHRERTMLY
+459 
-473 DRHPG
+473 
-478 LNGKDPFYHD
+478 
-488 WLNRTGLDTR
+488 
-498 IQPAYQSGR
+498 QPTS
-507 EIVDVQAA
+507 
-515 KEVAKE
+515 
-521 SNEAYVLKNA
+521 
-531 RKDKCLLVRI
+531 
-541 EAADASHISGYGVV
+541 
-555 LGSDNACFNGKLLL
+555 
-569 ERKGR
+569 
-574 QTAVYEL
+574 
-581 DFTEQ
+581 
-586 YRQDLQE
+586 
-593 NMPDQKNVA
+593 
-602 LCGFHVNIADP
+602 
-613 LPEGEYRI
+613 
-621 GMLATDKISGSSLMN
+621 
-636 YSNRTFIV
+636 
-644 ART
+644 

>member
-1 MGIKSFLKQGM
+1 M
-12 AYGLDRQYEKKC
+12 AYGLDKQYEKKC

-33 WVASMEEAEA
+33 WVASMEEAE
-43 GADGSRTEAASEK
+43 
-56 PGTGA
+56 
-61 GAPSSGERAEAV
+61 SSSAGERVEAV
-73 FFSNTEAGAWADGAK
+73 FLSDAENGAWADGAK
-88 EKAEAYLSAHPEI
+88 ERAEAFLSAHPEV

-157 GLLKAAGGFTKGC
+157 GLLKAAGGFVKGC
-170 QSIAHIN
+170 PSIAHMN
-177 GILFHRKK
+177 GILFHRKT
-185 DWFTGETNEKTN
+185 DWFTGETNSSMTREK
-197 GGMNAEANGSVTWE
+197 
-211 QTAGGQADC
+211 TAGGQTDC
-220 RDAKKQGT
+220 RDAKKQGI

-283 APDIHYIYEP
+283 APDILYIYEP

-299 RMCNLGA
+299 KMCNLGA
-306 ERAKGSLLLFL
+306 ERAEGSLLLFL

-498 IQPAYQSGR
+498 IQPAYRSGR
-507 EIVDVQAA
+507 EIADVQAA

-531 RKDKCLLVRI
+531 RKDRCLLVRI

-574 QTAVYEL
+574 QPAVYEL

-602 LCGFHVNIADP
+602 LCGFHVNIAEP

>member
-12 AYGLDRQYEKKC
+12 AYGLDKQYEKKC

-33 WVASMEEAEA
+33 WVASMEEAESSSA
-43 GADGSRTEAASEK
+43 GERVEAVFLSDAENGAWADDAK
-56 PGTGA
+56 
-61 GAPSSGERAEAV
+61 ERAEA
-73 FFSNTEAGAWADGAK
+73 F
-88 EKAEAYLSAHPEI
+88 LSAHPEV

-177 GILFHRKK
+177 GILFHRKT
-185 DWFTGETNEKTN
+185 DWFTGETNSSMTREK
-197 GGMNAEANGSVTWE
+197 
-211 QTAGGQADC
+211 TAGGQTDC
-220 RDAKKQGT
+220 RDAKKQGM

-283 APDIHYIYEP
+283 TPDILYIYEP

-299 RMCNLGA
+299 KMCNLGA
-306 ERAKGSLLLFL
+306 ERAEGSLLLFL

-498 IQPAYQSGR
+498 IQPAYRSGR
-507 EIVDVQAA
+507 EIADVQAA

-531 RKDKCLLVRI
+531 RKDRCLLVRI

-574 QTAVYEL
+574 QPAVYEL

-602 LCGFHVNIADP
+602 LCGFHVNIAEP

>member
-12 AYGLDRQYEKKC
+12 AYGLDKQYEKKC

-33 WVASMEEAEA
+33 WVASMEEAE
-43 GADGSRTEAASEK
+43 
-56 PGTGA
+56 
-61 GAPSSGERAEAV
+61 SSSAGERAEAV
-73 FFSNTEAGAWADGAK
+73 FLSDAENGAWADGAK
-88 EKAEAYLSAHPEI
+88 ERAEAFLSAHPEV

-112 APGQYENPWLKPCW
+112 TSGQYENPWLKPCW

-177 GILFHRKK
+177 GILFHRKT
-185 DWFTGETNEKTN
+185 DWFTGETNSSMTREK
-197 GGMNAEANGSVTWE
+197 
-211 QTAGGQADC
+211 TAGGQTDC
-220 RDAKKQGT
+220 RDAKKQGM

-270 EAVKKKIEEMTAD
+270 EAVKKKIEEMMAD
-283 APDIHYIYEP
+283 APDILYIYEP

-299 RMCNLGA
+299 KMCNLGA

-498 IQPAYQSGR
+498 IQPAYRSGR
-507 EIVDVQAA
+507 EIADVQAA

-531 RKDKCLLVRI
+531 RKDRCLLVRI

-574 QTAVYEL
+574 QPAVYEL

-602 LCGFHVNIADP
+602 LCGFHVNIAEP